1 MSYLPVLT
9 LGIFYQLYKYGKFPI
24 QVNTDTGIID
34 VSLTIRNVTKATY
47 KVYNLVASNRI
58 GRTEMNIA
66 FMEGKSPFTPS
77 VSVNTETTLR

>member
-1 MSYLPVLT
+1 M
-9 LGIFYQLYKYGKFPI
+9 

-34 VSLTIRNVTKATY
+34 VSLTIRNVTRAAY

-66 FMEGKSPFTPS
+66 FMEGKA
-77 VSVNTETTLR
+77 

>member
-1 MSYLPVLT
+1 MDCLS
-9 LGIFYQLYKYGKFPI
+9 IKYGKVPT

-34 VSLTIRNVTKATY
+34 VSLTIRNVTRATY

-66 FMEGKSPFTPS
+66 FMEGKSCLNFAAKFY
-77 VSVNTETTLR
+77 